1 MCPCLLLPSQRQG
14 ALSIANEAGAK
25 PYLPFEAWRYSLQRY
40 SQYLAEVAAVHTA
53 LEEAL
58 QLALLAAVTAST
70 SSTHPQGVA
79 EQPSSTSSNSSSSP
93 ELPSGREGHL
103 LQAYSALESFGP
115 SSGLWRA
122 AAAQTDLQTVSRA
135 AAAAAAGA
143 GPSSRQQQQDDQ
155 QPHQQQLQQVKQKHK
170 QSTGEP
176 RASQNAVAYGRYL
189 LQLGK
194 AAATAATAATGA
206 TAAKA
211 AAGPSGRASLMTAEA
226 EDEAV
231 AAVLKLLAHAYAL
244 QVQQQCLG
252 TRIGAAATEKLQLLQ
267 AGAVAL
273 YVGYPEA
280 VKGEPVQRLMQVTDA
295 AGRWLGATGRQAVME
310 ELPKALKK
318 SALVLAPLAT
328 AE

>member
-1 MCPCLLLPSQRQG
+1 
-14 ALSIANEAGAK
+14 
-25 PYLPFEAWRYSLQRY
+25 
-40 SQYLAEVAAVHTA
+40 V
-53 LEEAL
+53 
-58 QLALLAAVTAST
+58 
-70 SSTHPQGVA
+70 
-79 EQPSSTSSNSSSSP
+79 
-93 ELPSGREGHL
+93 
-103 LQAYSALESFGP
+103 LQAFSALESFGS

-122 AAAQTDLQTVSRA
+122 AAAQADLQRVSR
-135 AAAAAAGA
+135 AAAAAGA
-143 GPSSRQQQQDDQ
+143 GPSGRQQQQDAQQRDQ
-155 QPHQQQLQQVKQKHK
+155 PQLQQVKQKHK

-189 LQLGK
+189 IQLGK
-194 AAATAATAATGA
+194 AAATAAP
-206 TAAKA
+206 
-211 AAGPSGRASLMTAEA
+211 GPPGRASLMAAEA
-226 EDEAV
+226 EAEAV
-231 AAVLKLLAHAYAL
+231 AAALKLLAHAYAL

-267 AGAVAL
+267 AGAVSL

-295 AGRWLGATGRQAVME
+295 AGWCLDAPGRQAVME